1 MGLRREPGLAGDFGL
16 VVLWVA
22 GSSRMW
28 LDHNRGLKGFLLLV
42 VEAHPHGLFRVILT
56 LVRSLRG
63 FLPLLDWSRSA
74 TGAQVEAWA

>member
-1 MGLRREPGLAGDFGL
+1 MGLRHKPGLAGDVGL

-28 LDHNRGLKGFLLLV
+28 LDHKRGLKGFLLSV
-42 VEAHPHGLFRVILT
+42 GEAHLFRVILT